1 MDDNEIVLKLLSEV
15 KDDIKAL
22 RNSNHEIRG
31 ELGNVSGSIQLLRQD
46 LTNQKADNK
55 ERFERVH
62 NRIDS
67 EIDTMRTLEK
77 ELNTIAPQV
86 KEISQSFNWAKR
98 IVVTALVGG
107 LLWAT
112 VQSFLD
118 K

>member
-1 MDDNEIVLKLLSEV
+1 MDSNEIVVKLLSEV

-22 RNSNHEIRG
+22 RNSNHDIRG
-31 ELGNVSGSIQLLRQD
+31 ELANVSGAIQLLRQD
-46 LTNQKADNK
+46 QTNQKEENK

-67 EIDTMRTLEK
+67 ELETMRALEK
-77 ELNTIAPQV
+77 ELNAIAPQV

-98 IVVTALVGG
+98 IVITALVGG
-107 LLWAT
+107 LIWAT
-112 VQSFLD
+112 VQSFLA